1 MRWRLYQFTL
11 SAIVESTCEDEW
23 NTTVHKLSTDTFG
36 VSIINNGRT
45 GTVRDIY
52 DQSVEEVEQD
62 ACRTSH
68 ERFSQRGLVAGN
80 FDEGGRPV
88 ISHDPNGM
96 TTPLHL
102 IGGKQWGRQHSPKM
116 VSVGMGL
123 CSKQCG
129 SRFFSFFFS
138 TDTHY

>member
-1 MRWRLYQFTL
+1 MH
-11 SAIVESTCEDEW
+11 VEP
-23 NTTVHKLSTDTFG
+23 
-36 VSIINNGRT
+36 
-45 GTVRDIY
+45 
-52 DQSVEEVEQD
+52 Q
-62 ACRTSH
+62 H
-68 ERFSQRGLVAGN
+68 ERFSQRRLVAGN
-80 FDEGGRPV
+80 FDESGRPV

-129 SRFFSFFFS
+129 SKVFFPYGSLVLLKCTS
-138 TDTHY
+138 ELASRAPSSPDCPVV